1 MNVEL
6 QCCALFIVLVISAL
20 FFRERKLDLNNR
32 TLFVRALCVCIIT
45 ICLDILSIVAIYC
58 AYYHSFSPI
67 LIKIICK
74 LYILTLVLQ
83 GYLGYVY
90 IMTDVFSHKQHN
102 QIKQLLHWTFL
113 IGELAIL
120 LTPIS
125 YTLDDRSVYLYGI

>member
-58 AYYHSFSPI
+58 TYYHSFSPI
-67 LIKIICK
+67 LTKIICK
-74 LYILTLVLQ
+74 LYTYIGLTRLFRLCI
-83 GYLGYVY
+83 Y
-90 IMTDVFSHKQHN
+90 N
-102 QIKQLLHWTFL
+102 
-113 IGELAIL
+113 
-120 LTPIS
+120 
-125 YTLDDRSVYLYGI
+125 DRCF